1 MEMHMQLSDNTLKIL
16 SNFATVN
23 ANMVLKPGQQLKTI
37 SEAKNILATADIV
50 EDFPKEMGIYDLNEF
65 LSIHGLVENPTL
77 EFEEN
82 AVLIKDGSNKVRYF
96 FAQPSI
102 LTTPDKDITMP
113 ETDVQIHF
121 TEESLGRIKKAA
133 SVLGHIDFCIEGKE
147 DVIAKVY
154 DAKDSSANTY
164 ELNLGPNTTGHSFNF
179 VMNISNLKLI
189 DGSYDV
195 FISSKLISKWQN
207 ITVPVN
213 YFIALEKTSTFN
225 V

>member
-1 MEMHMQLSDNTLKIL
+1 MQLSDSTLKIL

-50 EDFPKEMGIYDLNEF
+50 EDFPKDMGIYDLNEF

-102 LTTPDKDITMP
+102 LTTPEKDITMP
-113 ETDVQIHF
+113 DCEVEIHF
-121 TEESLGRIKKAA
+121 TDESLSRLKKAA
-133 SVLGHIDFCIEGKE
+133 SVLGHIDFAIEGGD
-147 DVIAKVY
+147 DVIARVY
-154 DAKDSSANTY
+154 DAKDSSANTF

-189 DGSYDV
+189 DGSYDI
-195 FISSKLISKWQN
+195 FISSKLISHWQN
-207 ITVPVN
+207 KTVPVN
-213 YFIALEKTSTFN
+213 YFIALEKSSTFD